1 MVKHT
6 LKILRCSHCKFL
18 KYVKPF
24 FNIMHERVK
33 DASRTL
39 SKILDG
45 VFLWVFVKAFRCSLF
60 WQKVPSLIFDRVLNT
75 SLRLPRSRRP
85 CVNIQ
90 LNLCTF
96 CRWNIN
102 IFNLQI
108 TLFLIF
114 HFSFNGNNRHRP
126 GKTSQKVY
134 SRIMKCLAVSRQS
147 NDNWVTKNK
156 CWTNTCSL
164 IKKRLQHCEICEFF
178 KNTCFEEH
186 LRMTVCTLWNALK
199 IFFTVSKVSTIDA
212 LTHFSSVLHFI

>member
-1 MVKHT
+1 M
-6 LKILRCSHCKFL
+6 
-18 KYVKPF
+18 
-24 FNIMHERVK
+24 
-33 DASRTL
+33 
-39 SKILDG
+39 
-45 VFLWVFVKAFRCSLF
+45 
-60 WQKVPSLIFDRVLNT
+60 VLNT
-75 SLRLPRSRRP
+75 SLRLPRSRRLY
-85 CVNIQ
+85 VNIQ
-90 LNLCTF
+90 WSLCTF

-114 HFSFNGNNRHRP
+114 YFSFNGNNRHRP

-147 NDNWVTKNK
+147 NDNWVIKNK
-156 CWTNTCSL
+156 CWTSTCSL
-164 IKKRLQHCEICEFF
+164 IKKGLQHCEICEFF

>member
-1 MVKHT
+1 MVEHT

-24 FNIMHERVK
+24 FNIIHERVK
-33 DASRTL
+33 DVYRTL

-85 CVNIQ
+85 YVNIQ

-102 IFNLQI
+102 IFNF
-108 TLFLIF
+108 TFLSMETIDIALEK
-114 HFSFNGNNRHRP
+114 RR
-126 GKTSQKVY
+126 
-134 SRIMKCLAVSRQS
+134 
-147 NDNWVTKNK
+147 
-156 CWTNTCSL
+156 
-164 IKKRLQHCEICEFF
+164 KKYI
-178 KNTCFEEH
+178 
-186 LRMTVCTLWNALK
+186 VGLWN
-199 IFFTVSKVSTIDA
+199 V
-212 LTHFSSVLHFI
+212 